1 MRFKP
6 EPVKLEADAVVPVSL
21 EIAGRYFP
29 IVPTGLRDGAWAFLP
44 EPEQVSWLAGS
55 YVNVVLGL
63 PYSAENYD
71 LLATTLALSDTLTA
85 SSLLAVRN
93 SVAGANTYAVVERR
107 RVSVYEIEALNQRRA
122 GLTLILLGGSR
133 EESDR
138 RLVIRASRIANDGE
152 EVIASQEP

>member
-1 MRFKP
+1 VEPEEVRFKP

-63 PYSAENYD
+63 PYTGENQY
-71 LLATTLALSDTLTA
+71 LLASTLTLSDTVTL
-85 SSLLAVRN
+85 RN
-93 SVAGANTYAVVERR
+93 NVGAANAYRVVERCL
-107 RVSVYEIEALNQRRA
+107 VDVYAIEALAQRRA
-122 GLTLILLGGSR
+122 GLTLILVGGH
-133 EESDR
+133 EEDPTR
-138 RLVIRASRIANDGE
+138 RLAIYAVPIEAGDRDRE
-152 EVIASQEP
+152 EVIVP